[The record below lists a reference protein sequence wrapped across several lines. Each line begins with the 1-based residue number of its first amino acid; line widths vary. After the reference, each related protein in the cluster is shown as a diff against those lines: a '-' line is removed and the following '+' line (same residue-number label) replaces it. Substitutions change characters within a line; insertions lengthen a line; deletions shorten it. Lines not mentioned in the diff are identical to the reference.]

1 MLVRNFEFESEHHCK
16 KDLIMLKLFSCT
28 LLSVGLLV
36 PAPSAF
42 GQSIPLAQRIG
53 HYDPVPD
60 TPAPRQPGKKGAH
73 QGTGSLALRNLVN
86 VSQLQGNWTFFQ
98 RGVLYPH
105 SSIGEHFHL
114 GTEEMF
120 IILDGDAQF
129 TIDGRTAVVPGPAA
143 VPVRL
148 THAHAVYNPTN
159 KAMQWL
165 NVSVSAKNGGGI
177 FENGD
182 DRADAVLDRIPQF
195 IYMRFDRTML
205 LPFDHMNGGT
215 GTALYRRALGPA
227 QFSTLWSYVD
237 HLLLNPG
244 VSVGPSMQPDISEIY
259 YVISGAGTVT
269 VNNES
274 VPIKAG
280 DGIPVD
286 MGQSR
291 SFAQTGPEP
300 LEMFAVG
307 VARSTSVKEGI
318 PETVNPATT
327 H

>member
-1 MLVRNFEFESEHHCK
+1 
-16 KDLIMLKLFSCT
+16 MLKFVTFALLPAT
-28 LLSVGLLV
+28 LLI
-36 PAPSAF
+36 PTASAS
-42 GQSIPLAQRIG
+42 GQSLPLAQRIG
-53 HYDPVPD
+53 HYDPVPAS
-60 TPAPRQPGKKGAH
+60 PAPRPPGKKGAH
-73 QGTGSLALRNLVN
+73 QGIGSLALRNLVN

-148 THAHAVYNPTN
+148 THAHAVYNPTD
-159 KAMQWL
+159 KPMQWL
-165 NVSVSAKNGGGI
+165 NVSVSAKNGGEN

-182 DRADAVLDRIPQF
+182 DRADAVLDRVPQF
-195 IYMRFDRTML
+195 IYLRFDRALL
-205 LPFDHMNGGT
+205 LPFERMDGGT
-215 GTALYRRALGPA
+215 GTALYRRGLGPA
-227 QFSTLWSYVD
+227 VFSTLWTYVD
-237 HLLLNPG
+237 HFLLGPG
-244 VSVGPSMQPDISEIY
+244 VSVGPLMKPDISEIY

-269 VNNES
+269 VNNETA
-274 VPIKAG
+274 PIKAG

-286 MGQSR
+286 MGQTR
-291 SFAQTGPEP
+291 SFAQAGPEP

-307 VARSTSVKEGI
+307 VARSASVKAGI
-318 PETVNPATT
+318 PESVKPAAARQ
-327 H
+327 

>member
-1 MLVRNFEFESEHHCK
+1 MP
-16 KDLIMLKLFSCT
+16 KLFT
-28 LLSVGLLV
+28 FILLQVIFLIPV
-36 PAPSAF
+36 ASAF
-42 GQSIPLAQRIG
+42 GQMLPLAQRIG
-53 HYDPVPD
+53 HYDPVPA
-60 TPAPRQPGKKGAH
+60 TPAPRAPGQKGAH
-73 QGTGSLALRNLVN
+73 QGVGSLALRRLVN
-86 VSQLQGNWTFFQ
+86 VSQLQGDWTFFQ
-98 RGVLYPH
+98 RGVLYPK

-148 THAHAVYNPTN
+148 FHAHAVYNPTD
-159 KAMQWL
+159 KPMQWL
-165 NVSVSAKNGGGI
+165 NVSVSAKNGAGD

-182 DRADAVLDRIPQF
+182 DRADAALDRVPQF
-195 IYMRFDRTML
+195 IYMRFDRALL
-205 LPFDHMNGGT
+205 LPFEHMDGGT

-227 QFSTLWSYVD
+227 VFSTLWSYVD
-237 HLLLNPG
+237 HYLLNSG
-244 VSVGPSMQPDISEIY
+244 VSLGPLTKPDISEIY

-269 VNNES
+269 VNNETA
-274 VPIKAG
+274 PIKAG

-286 MGQSR
+286 MGQTR

-307 VARSTSVKEGI
+307 VARNASVKAGV
-318 PETVNPATT
+318 PESVKPAAARQ
-327 H
+327 